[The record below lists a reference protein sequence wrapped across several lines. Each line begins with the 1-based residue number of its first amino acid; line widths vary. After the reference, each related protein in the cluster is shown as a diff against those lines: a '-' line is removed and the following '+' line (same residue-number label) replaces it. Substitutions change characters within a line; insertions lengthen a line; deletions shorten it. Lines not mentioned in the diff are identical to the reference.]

1 MSDREPIVVTHQDG
15 RRFAAHV
22 GAHEITMDQPKGG
35 GGDDSG
41 PSPLDLIGV
50 ALGGCVALY
59 VHKFLETRGIAE
71 GGLRV
76 EVTQHTARDPY
87 RITRF
92 DFRILLHDAVPT
104 VYRPMIETAARVCPA
119 YNTLARSAEI
129 VIAIPAHASV
139 EG

>member
-76 EVTQHTARDPY
+76 EARGRLVVRVAMALKGRWVVVTVR
-87 RITRF
+87 RWGER
-92 DFRILLHDAVPT
+92 
-104 VYRPMIETAARVCPA
+104 
-119 YNTLARSAEI
+119 
-129 VIAIPAHASV
+129 
-139 EG
+139 